1 MPKPIDI
8 DMLKKNPHVDLGKLE
23 ESQKL
28 RDSIQ
33 QSGGIRGPKGAPTLS
48 RRRARI
54 IDDLANDAR
63 LVKLSVKYR
72 FYGRNCGNNIVD

>member
-8 DMLKKNPHVDLGKLE
+8 DMLKRNPHVDLGKLE

-28 RDSIQ
+28 RDSIR
-33 QSGGIRGPKGAPTLS
+33 QSGGIRGPKSAPAL
-48 RRRARI
+48 RPRRARI
-54 IDDLANDAR
+54 IDDISSDAR

-72 FYGRNCGNNIVD
+72 F

>member
-8 DMLKKNPHVDLGKLE
+8 DMLKKNPRVDLGKLE

-33 QSGGIRGPKGAPTLS
+33 QSGGTRGPKCAPTLN

-54 IDDLANDAR
+54 IDDLSSDAR
-63 LVKLSVKYR
+63 LVKLSVRYR
-72 FYGRNCGNNIVD
+72 I

>member
-1 MPKPIDI
+1 MPRPIDI
-8 DMLKKNPHVDLGKLE
+8 DMLKKNPHIDLGKLE

-28 RDSIQ
+28 RDSIR
-33 QSGGIRGPKGAPTLS
+33 QSGGIRGPRTAPTLS

-54 IDDLANDAR
+54 IDDLSNDSR

-72 FYGRNCGNNIVD
+72 F